1 MNLFKRILFGIIFTT
16 IIVYLI
22 FLMINGINFVN
33 EAQIDQRTIIF
44 ILYIIIFAYYLIFYV
59 AKPTYIKKY
68 KLRNTLIGIFV
79 ITASHSFLAND
90 PIQKIYFADIFTV
103 IGIFLTIIGPT
114 NLLISKKQKQK
125 QQEKKM
131 EVIEA

>member
-1 MNLFKRILFGIIFTT
+1 
-16 IIVYLI
+16 
-22 FLMINGINFVN
+22 MINWINFVN

-68 KLRNTLIGIFV
+68 KLRNTLIWIFV

-103 IGIFLTIIGPT
+103 IWIFLTIIWPT